1 MEEKKNPIHHG
12 EEQHVAG
19 ERELPDRIS
28 KTAEQPMQRSFEEPS
43 QPTQRSVKEPPQ
55 GRSNDARNMNGAG
68 NKKKKTRSVGE
79 ERRTVG
85 ERERSRAILAGE
97 DGSHRTIEE
106 HERDLTVTNLIDLK
120 SRSRSRAWKWRT
132 MLEEKQDM
140 NQIDEQEPSQQNR
153 LCKKAME

>member
-55 GRSNDARNMNGAG
+55 GRSNDTRNMNGAG
-68 NKKKKTRSVGE
+68 NKKKKPDLLAKNDGLS
-79 ERRTVG
+79 
-85 ERERSRAILAGE
+85 ERERDQEQS
-97 DGSHRTIEE
+97 SP
-106 HERDLTVTNLIDLK
+106 
-120 SRSRSRAWKWRT
+120 
-132 MLEEKQDM
+132 EKM
-140 NQIDEQEPSQQNR
+140 ARIEPSKNM
-153 LCKKAME
+153 KEI